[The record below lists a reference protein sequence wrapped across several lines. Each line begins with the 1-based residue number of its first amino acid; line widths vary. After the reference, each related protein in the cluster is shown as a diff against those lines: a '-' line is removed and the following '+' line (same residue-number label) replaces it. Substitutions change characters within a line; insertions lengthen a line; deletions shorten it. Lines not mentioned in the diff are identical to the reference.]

1 MLLFAIP
8 EAKPGYFITEGPDQR
23 LRPLAYGTKKGAGA
37 PVSENTMIEE
47 GYSLVMSAI
56 LASKFNSS

>member
-37 PVSENTMIEE
+37 PVNENYE
-47 GYSLVMSAI
+47 GL
-56 LASKFNSS
+56 NRE